1 MSVGSPF
8 IAAQSMRASNPVLYS
23 GDCRRFVDL
32 LTSLAWRDV
41 RVRYK
46 QSLLG
51 AAWAVMVPLS
61 MMLLFTLVFTRAVDI
76 SGSLRTSMPY
86 ALYALSGL
94 VPWTWWSSSL
104 TACVNSLVA
113 NRALVTKVYFPREA
127 FPLSCV
133 LAASVDF
140 CIAVGVVFALAAYFH
155 ATGMWRFEPGMGLIL
170 LPVACVIQALL
181 TVGVGMLLAVGNLF
195 YRDVRQIAAVGLQLL
210 MFVSDVVVPAPG
222 GGGLAHVVTS
232 INPLVPILG
241 AYRAALGGDPAP
253 GAWALAYAALVSVAT
268 AWMGVRVF
276 RRSAHRFAELA

>member
-1 MSVGSPF
+1 M
-8 IAAQSMRASNPVLYS
+8 
-23 GDCRRFVDL
+23 
-32 LTSLAWRDV
+32 TSLAWRDV

-61 MMLLFTLVFTRAVDI
+61 MMLLFTFVFTRAVDI

-86 ALYALSGL
+86 ALYAFTGL

-104 TACVNSLVA
+104 SACVNSLVA

-140 CIAVGVVFALAAYFH
+140 CIAIGVVFALAAYFH
-155 ATGMWRFEPGMGLIL
+155 ATGTWRFEPGIELLL
-170 LPVACVIQALL
+170 LPLACVIQALL
-181 TVGVGMLLAVGNLF
+181 SVGVGMLLAVGNLF
-195 YRDVRQIAAVGLQLL
+195 YRDVRQITAVGLQLL

-222 GGGLAHVVTS
+222 GSGPAHFLAA
-232 INPLVPILG
+232 INPLVPIMG

-253 GAWALAYAALVSVAT
+253 GAWALGYAAVVSVVA
-268 AWMGVRVF
+268 ACAGLRVF